1 MGLRYNA
8 LCIYRARQIY
18 LNLKFKDKVLICNA
32 AETSGLLSTRQG
44 YLVDYFQRL
53 TLKKVIVVCLF
64 KLESTEKLLY
74 TLIISDIGLRMR
86 DYGIKHWDA
95 ANKWAQS
102 HFSAASPSSFSPPE
116 STSVH
121 RLHQVRPV
129 LGLGSP
135 GLDLDLNAGGQMCL
149 LGARWY

>member
-53 TLKKVIVVCLF
+53 TLKKVNCSLF
-64 KLESTEKLLY
+64 
-74 TLIISDIGLRMR
+74 
-86 DYGIKHWDA
+86 
-95 ANKWAQS
+95 
-102 HFSAASPSSFSPPE
+102 
-116 STSVH
+116 V
-121 RLHQVRPV
+121 
-129 LGLGSP
+129 
-135 GLDLDLNAGGQMCL
+135 
-149 LGARWY
+149 